1 MILHPRRCL
10 INRRAAIYPKCLH
23 AEVYTMKSIQI
34 TFFVALVITLTGC
47 GSTTASRTTSGAA
60 AGAATGAAIG
70 SLSANA
76 GKGAAIGAA
85 AGALGGY
92 VVDQNEK
99 EKERRRGY

>member
-1 MILHPRRCL
+1 MKL
-10 INRRAAIYPKCLH
+10 IQLIGL
-23 AEVYTMKSIQI
+23 VTLIS
-34 TFFVALVITLTGC
+34 ALAGC
-47 GSTTASRTTSGAA
+47 GTTTASRTTSGAA

-92 VVDQNEK
+92 IYDQNEK
-99 EKERRRGY
+99 REERERRYYDNY